1 MTSQHP
7 RPRHTKKER
16 SSRASASPSSYPPRH
31 IERPRVRRSAHGPI
45 LEGVIRVTGKG
56 VGYVIIEGRKDDIEI
71 DGADLNCAL
80 DKDRVSV
87 SLFGRMANRRQTGEV
102 RSILFRNKTAFV
114 GILHK
119 LEGMYLLEP
128 DDTRMYRDIL
138 IPSSELH
145 DAKPGQKCLVEITHW
160 SDPKRDPI
168 GKVKRVLGTPGEH
181 AVEMESIVAERGFDT
196 TFQKQVADAADKIPL
211 TIPDEVITARLASTI
226 GRDFRDTLTFTID
239 PKDAKDFDDALSWKD
254 LGDGTFEV
262 GVHIADVSHYVTP
275 ASTIDKEAVERA
287 TSIYLVDRTI
297 PMLPERLSN
306 GICSLVPNE
315 DRLTFSAV
323 FIMRADGTIIEEW
336 FGKTI
341 IHSRRRF
348 TYEEATQILE
358 TGQGDHAHAL
368 QSLHTIAKALRA
380 SRIHNGAIAFEA
392 EEVKFELDE
401 KGKPIRTYKKII
413 GESNKLIEEFM
424 LLANKRVAERVA
436 KADPRTTSIFLYRV
450 HDAPNE
456 DRMRDL
462 REFLHGIGYD
472 LKLNQHGHVTSKDIN
487 AMLRAVQ
494 GKAEEAMIQ
503 IATIRSMA
511 KAVYTTKNIGHYG
524 LGFEFYTHF
533 TSPIRRY
540 PDLMVHRLLE
550 QYLLGK
556 KVKKDRLAEEER
568 LARYCSQMEVE
579 AAEAERASIRYKQC
593 EYFADRIGY
602 QFVGAITG
610 VTEWGIYVED
620 PETKTE
626 GMVHIRELSQ
636 DFFLFEEK
644 HYRLVGK
651 ETGKVFRLGDT
662 VSVTIRSVDLKQKR
676 IDLRLTDSEHR
687 TEAKHSR

>member
-1 MTSQHP
+1 
-7 RPRHTKKER
+7 
-16 SSRASASPSSYPPRH
+16 
-31 IERPRVRRSAHGPI
+31 
-45 LEGVIRVTGKG
+45 
-56 VGYVIIEGRKDDIEI
+56 
-71 DGADLNCAL
+71 
-80 DKDRVSV
+80 
-87 SLFGRMANRRQTGEV
+87 
-102 RSILFRNKTAFV
+102 
-114 GILHK
+114 
-119 LEGMYLLEP
+119 
-128 DDTRMYRDIL
+128 
-138 IPSSELH
+138 
-145 DAKPGQKCLVEITHW
+145 
-160 SDPKRDPI
+160 
-168 GKVKRVLGTPGEH
+168 
-181 AVEMESIVAERGFDT
+181 
-196 TFQKQVADAADKIPL
+196 
-211 TIPDEVITARLASTI
+211 
-226 GRDFRDTLTFTID
+226 
-239 PKDAKDFDDALSWKD
+239 
-254 LGDGTFEV
+254 
-262 GVHIADVSHYVTP
+262 
-275 ASTIDKEAVERA
+275 
-287 TSIYLVDRTI
+287 
-297 PMLPERLSN
+297 
-306 GICSLVPNE
+306 
-315 DRLTFSAV
+315 
-323 FIMRADGTIIEEW
+323 
-336 FGKTI
+336 
-341 IHSRRRF
+341 
-348 TYEEATQILE
+348 
-358 TGQGDHAHAL
+358 
-368 QSLHTIAKALRA
+368 
-380 SRIHNGAIAFEA
+380 
-392 EEVKFELDE
+392 
-401 KGKPIRTYKKII
+401 
-413 GESNKLIEEFM
+413 
-424 LLANKRVAERVA
+424 
-436 KADPRTTSIFLYRV
+436 
-450 HDAPNE
+450 
-456 DRMRDL
+456 
-462 REFLHGIGYD
+462 
-472 LKLNQHGHVTSKDIN
+472 
-487 AMLRAVQ
+487 MLRAVQ

>member
-1 MTSQHP
+1 MTTQPPSRKSHGHTGRPP
-7 RPRHTKKER
+7 RPESGKKTGPHRFPRPER
-16 SSRASASPSSYPPRH
+16 KHQHAD
-31 IERPRVRRSAHGPI
+31 HGPL

-71 DGADLNCAL
+71 DGVNLNCAL

-102 RSILFRNKTAFV
+102 RAVLFRNKTAFV
-114 GILHK
+114 GILHQS
-119 LEGMYLLEP
+119 EGLYILEP
-128 DDTRMYRDIL
+128 DDTRMYRDII
-138 IPSSELH
+138 IPHTHLAG
-145 DAKPGQKCLVEITHW
+145 AKPGQKCLVEITSW
-160 SDPKRDPI
+160 TDPKRDPV
-168 GKVKRVLGTPGEH
+168 GTVKRVLGTPGEH
-181 AVEMESIVAERGFDT
+181 AVEMESIVAERGFDSSFDSDVT
-196 TFQKQVADAADKIPL
+196 EAAEHVPLVIPEA
-211 TIPDEVITARLASTI
+211 TISERLHSPI

-254 LGDGTFEV
+254 LGNGTYEV

-275 ASTIDKEAVERA
+275 HSRIDQEAVERA

-323 FIMRADGTIIEEW
+323 FIMRPDGSIASEW

-341 IHSRRRF
+341 IHSKRRF
-348 TYEEATQILE
+348 TYEEATAILD
-358 TGQGDHAHAL
+358 TQRGDHAEAL
-368 QSLHTIAKALRA
+368 LSLQTIAQALRTD
-380 SRIHNGAIAFEA
+380 RIKNGAIAFEA

-401 KGKPIRTYKKII
+401 HGKPLRTYKKVI

-424 LLANKRVAERVA
+424 LLANKRVAAYVA
-436 KADPRTTSIFLYRV
+436 NKDPRTPSVFLYRV

-462 REFLHGIGYD
+462 REFLHGIGYP
-472 LKLNQHGHVTSKDIN
+472 LKLSEDGQVSSKDIN
-487 AMLRAVQ
+487 AMLSAVK

-503 IATIRSMA
+503 IATVRSMA

-550 QYLLGK
+550 RYLLGLP
-556 KVKKDRLAEEER
+556 VKKERLAEEER

-579 AAEAERASIRYKQC
+579 AADAERASIRYKQC

-602 QFVGAITG
+602 QFTGRISG
-610 VTEWGIYVED
+610 VTEWGIYIED

-626 GMVHIRELSQ
+626 GMVHIRELSN

-651 ETGKVFRLGDT
+651 ESGKVFRLGDM
-662 VSVTIRSVDLKQKR
+662 VQVVVRSVDLKQKR
-676 IDLRLTDSEHR
+676 IDLRLAPNNTS
-687 TEAKHSR
+687 TP